1 MWLTLCTL
9 NIFETFV
16 IICWL
21 LIEINFFKNSY
32 RNTIRVSNSCA
43 DPGNFVRGGGGGGGP
58 GQSDKRALTSFF
70 FVLSFFLQQS
80 NGQFQRN
87 LSFFRVTDGVQHF
100 PGGSNYFQW
109 GGGGGGVQLL
119 ISYRNPY
126 NLWFSRGVRTPFPPL
141 WIRTWN
147 GLYPDQNWHSVGTE
161 LGPNYLQMLSSDKV
175 RE

>member
-32 RNTIRVSNSCA
+32 RNTIRVSNLCA
-43 DPGNFVRGGGGGGGP
+43 DPGNFVRGGP

-70 FVLSFFLQQS
+70 LVLSFFYSSQMINFKEIYHFSRLQEWS
-80 NGQFQRN
+80 NIFQGGPTISRGGGSN
-87 LSFFRVTDGVQHF
+87 CLFPIETHITCDF
-100 PGGSNYFQW
+100 PGGS
-109 GGGGGGVQLL
+109 GPT
-119 ISYRNPY
+119 I
-126 NLWFSRGVRTPFPPL
+126 PPL

-161 LGPNYLQMLSSDKV
+161 LGPNYLQMLSADKV